1 MSSERFSVSLV
12 EVETQWSL
20 DDLMDAHDVLDALER
35 AEAEAAKRR
44 PKAKD

>member
-20 DDLMDAHDVLDALER
+20 DDLWAAHAVLDALEH
-35 AEAEAAKRR
+35 ADWLASEGAK
-44 PKAKD
+44 